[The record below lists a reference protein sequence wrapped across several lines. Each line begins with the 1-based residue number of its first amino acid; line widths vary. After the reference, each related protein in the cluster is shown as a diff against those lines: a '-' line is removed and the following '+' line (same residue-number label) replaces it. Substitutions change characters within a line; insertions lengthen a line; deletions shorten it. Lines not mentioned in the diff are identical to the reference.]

1 MNEWINKLASKSI
14 NQSIINKYGQFS
26 WAQKK
31 LLCNQCRHIS
41 WSFFMF
47 VWRKF
52 ISLRKSTH
60 AFCSQLFFSYLRF
73 PQNLCVCCEQGSN
86 IFESFPESLAG
97 QALQSV
103 ASELIRVLGEKWR
116 HNDSAAVNQKSITIK
131 WHLTGMCSSM
141 HFLKGYSMVTKLPLL
156 SIYLHMDWDK
166 KTARCDKRSM
176 QLPSGDPVAITLQR
190 LRNHALAVCR
200 VIATK
205 LLIMKRW
212 SGTKSNHSDTR
223 RPGWRNFQKVILRE
237 SKKGCLCLKLPKQD
251 WINHMRIKFY

>member
-116 HNDSAAVNQKSITIK
+116 HNDSAAVNQMSITIK
-131 WHLTGMCSSM
+131 CHLTGMRSSM
-141 HFLKGYSMVTKLPLL
+141 HFIKGYSMVTKLPLL

-166 KTARCDKRSM
+166 KKKKNSQWWSRSNHHATVEKPCTCCLRGNSNEASHYEALEWKKKQPLRHPTARFTKY
-176 QLPSGDPVAITLQR
+176 PKGDI
-190 LRNHALAVCR
+190 
-200 VIATK
+200 
-205 LLIMKRW
+205 
-212 SGTKSNHSDTR
+212 
-223 RPGWRNFQKVILRE
+223 E
-237 SKKGCLCLKLPKQD
+237 
-251 WINHMRIKFY
+251 RI

>member
-60 AFCSQLFFSYLRF
+60 VFCSQLFFSYLRF

-131 WHLTGMCSSM
+131 CHLTGMRSSM
-141 HFLKGYSMVTKLPLL
+141 HFIKGYSMVTKLPLL

-166 KTARCDKRSM
+166 KKKKTA
-176 QLPSGDPVAITLQR
+176 SGDPVATTMQR
-190 LRNHALAVCR
+190 LRNHALAVCG

-205 LLIMKRW
+205 LLITKRW
-212 SGTKSNHSDTR
+212 SGRKSNHSDTR
-223 RPGWRNFQKVILRE
+223 RPGSRNIQKVILRE

>member
-1 MNEWINKLASKSI
+1 
-14 NQSIINKYGQFS
+14 
-26 WAQKK
+26 
-31 LLCNQCRHIS
+31 
-41 WSFFMF
+41 MF
-47 VWRKF
+47 VWSRF
-52 ISLRKSTH
+52 ISLRKSTQV
-60 AFCSQLFFSYLRF
+60 FCSQLFFSYLRF

-131 WHLTGMCSSM
+131 CHLTGMRSSM
-141 HFLKGYSMVTKLPLL
+141 HFIKGYSMVTKLPLL

-166 KTARCDKRSM
+166 KKKKKTA
-176 QLPSGDPVAITLQR
+176 SGDPVATTMQR
-190 LRNHALAVCR
+190 LRNHTLAVCG

-205 LLIMKRW
+205 LLITKRW
-212 SGTKSNHSDTR
+212 SGRKSNHSDTR
-223 RPGWRNFQKVILRE
+223 RPGSRNIQKVILRE

>member
-1 MNEWINKLASKSI
+1 M
-14 NQSIINKYGQFS
+14 INKYGQFC

-31 LLCNQCRHIS
+31 LLCNQCGHIS

-47 VWRKF
+47 VWSRF
-52 ISLRKSTH
+52 ISLRKSTQV
-60 AFCSQLFFSYLRF
+60 FCSQLFFSYLRF

-131 WHLTGMCSSM
+131 CHLTGMRSSM

-166 KTARCDKRSM
+166 KKKTARCDKRSM
-176 QLPSGDPVAITLQR
+176 QLPSGDPVATTLQR

-205 LLIMKRW
+205 LLFMKRW
-212 SGTKSNHSDTR
+212 NLNKKQPLRHPTARFTKY
-223 RPGWRNFQKVILRE
+223 P
-237 SKKGCLCLKLPKQD
+237 KGD
-251 WINHMRIKFY
+251 IERI